1 MILFFDMNNYIK
13 TKKHCDQ
20 EQGHLIYF
28 ENDLKIKNWRIPEG
42 AYRVVLMDSEIENE
56 AHIFRF
62 QVISLH
68 DEIYE
73 YWVRN
78 RYRFEDKKKLRAH
91 LINWLGEAEF
101 RNLIK
106 DGIINLQDLYGREAD
121 VFVKFISSGNREP
134 LRVIEAIA
142 PPGTMVNVPETLENS
157 KNLI

>member
-1 MILFFDMNNYIK
+1 MENNIK
-13 TKKHCDQ
+13 TNKHC
-20 EQGHLIYF
+20 EPNKIHLIHF
-28 ENDLKIKNWRIPEG
+28 EANLKIKNWRIPEG
-42 AYRVVLMDSEIENE
+42 AYRVVLLDSEIENE

-62 QVISLH
+62 QVISLV

-78 RYRFEDKKKLRAH
+78 RYRPEDMKKLRTH

-106 DGIINLQDLYGREAD
+106 DGNINLQDLYGREAD

-134 LRVIEAIA
+134 LRVIETIA
-142 PPGTMVNVPETLENS
+142 PPGTLVHVPEALKNKTL
-157 KNLI
+157 I